1 MGRGAAREFQA
12 GVGLLGADVLAVGNL
27 NHHFP
32 LSTFRFPL
40 NRFQLVADA
49 GGVGRAVLDEEGA
62 VGTEA
67 CGAAFEVGGAETEGE
82 HVVEHPQGEGGVAAA
97 ATEAGTEGNML
108 LQADVDG
115 GNGELVVEETPGTD
129 AEVVLGGVVEGDA
142 GRGQARRTRRAT
154 RRSVCLGQLG
164 DLQLVAEV
172 RDREEEGLQVVVAV
186 GSAAYDMQAE
196 VNLAVWVGCHRRG

>member
-1 MGRGAAREFQA
+1 M
-12 GVGLLGADVLAVGNL
+12 LAVGNL

-32 LSTFRFPL
+32 LSTFHFPL

-62 VGTEA
+62 VGAEA
-67 CGAAFEVGGAETEGE
+67 GGAAFEVGGAESEGE
-82 HVVEHPQGEGGVAAA
+82 HVVEHAQREGGVAAA
-97 ATEAGTEGNML
+97 AAEAGAEGDVL

-115 GNGELVVEETPGTD
+115 GNAELVVEETPGTD

-142 GRGQARRTRRAT
+142 GLGHARLGRRAT
-154 RRSVCLGQLG
+154 RRSGCGGQLG
-164 DLQLVAEV
+164 DFQLVAEV
-172 RDREEEGLQVVVAV
+172 GDGEEEGLEVVVAV
-186 GSAAYDMQAE
+186 GTAAYDMQAE